1 MSEEYQNPPDDSKQR
16 YEQYL
21 KERDELLKRE
31 LLNAVN
37 LDKNV
42 LSLSTAGLGF
52 SLVLLKYLFPEDDP
66 GHKWV
71 LYLSWGMFGAAIL
84 LTLGSYFFGQHAI
97 NQQDKLNERLILRN
111 NFFLRNTEDARKKRP
126 LSAKITDGLRY
137 VYVIVYILALL
148 FLVLFIG
155 LND

>member
-1 MSEEYQNPPDDSKQR
+1 MSEEYQNPPDDSEQR

-31 LLNAVN
+31 LLNTVN

-52 SLVLLKYLFPEDDP
+52 SLVILKYLFPGGNP

-71 LYLSWGMFGAAIL
+71 LYLSWAMFGAAII
-84 LTLGSYFFGQHAI
+84 LTLSSYLFGQHAI
-97 NQQDKLNERLILRN
+97 KQQHKLNERIILRN
-111 NFFLRNTEDARKKRP
+111 NFFLSNNEDARKERP
-126 LSAKITDGLRY
+126 WSAKLTEWLRY
-137 VYVIVYILALL
+137 FYVGAYIFALL

-155 LND
+155 FN

>member
-1 MSEEYQNPPDDSKQR
+1 MSEEYQNPSDDSKRR

-31 LLNAVN
+31 SSNTVN
-37 LDKNV
+37 LDKSV

-66 GHKWV
+66 GHKWA
-71 LYLSWGMFGAAIL
+71 LYWSWGMFGAAIL
-84 LTLGSYFFGQHAI
+84 LTLGSYLLGQHAI
-97 NQQDKLNERLILRN
+97 NQQHKLNERLILRN
-111 NFFLRNTEDARKKRP
+111 NFFLSNTEDARKKRP

-137 VYVIVYILALL
+137 VYVIAYILALL

-155 LND
+155 LNN